1 MTTFW
6 TVVAVVVVIAIVAV
20 LFFWYQN
27 RRARESMSHVDRS
40 KLKDLDDDG
49 WDDW

>member
-6 TVVAVVVVIAIVAV
+6 TVIVVAMIIAIVAV
-20 LFFWYQN
+20 IFFWYQN
-27 RRARESMSHVDRS
+27 QRAKASMRCVDRNR
-40 KLKDLDDDG
+40 LNDLDDDG

>member
-6 TVVAVVVVIAIVAV
+6 AVIAAVVVIAIVA
-20 LFFWYQN
+20 LAFFWYQN
-27 RRARESMSHVDRS
+27 QRAKASMRHVDRS
-40 KLKDLDDDG
+40 KLKNLDDDG

>member
-6 TVVAVVVVIAIVAV
+6 TVIGVVVVIAIVAS

-27 RRARESMSHVDRS
+27 QRAKTSMRHVDRS
-40 KLKDLDDDG
+40 KLKNLDDDG